1 MIRYVIIFF
10 MLSPWFM
17 GSRRS
22 IDSNHLIFIS
32 AKFFKYYR
40 KITIIILLEISV
52 AFNLL
57 FFNIGN
63 QGRIVS
69 GYKHYISG
77 SSLSFANCSKEVG
90 VCDSGVLG
98 DVYGPFLLA
107 SV

>member
-1 MIRYVIIFF
+1 MLLFF
-10 MLSPWFM
+10 LCYRLGLWVV
-17 GSRRS
+17 GRS
-22 IDSNHLIFIS
+22 VDSNYLIFII

-40 KITIIILLEISV
+40 KIIIIILLEISV

-98 DVYGPFLLA
+98 DAYGPFLLA